1 VGTIGEVLVARRTF
15 DIALALAVCLA
26 VWVAPAG
33 ADTPSRQATDP
44 SANSPAGAVYSIPL
58 DSSRQDA
65 EPHFHSH
72 GGSGGPGTAGGGPT
86 GGSGGGATSGGTAGG
101 GTTGGGTTGGGTTVH
116 ATGGRAAAGGGA
128 TGGGSRGGA
137 RAGGR
142 GGRGGARAGTTNDPV
157 LVPGGEPGSLVHSE
171 NGFGSS
177 SQVPGLNA
185 SSSAGLA
192 AVQSNGS
199 GAPLLAIVLAAVV
212 LAAGAYLGTR
222 GRRPRRG
229 RPGPPS
235 SS

>member
-1 VGTIGEVLVARRTF
+1 VVLARRII

-33 ADTPSRQATDP
+33 ADTPPRQATDP

-72 GGSGGPGTAGGGPT
+72 GGSGGAGTAGGGPT
-86 GGSGGGATSGGTAGG
+86 GGPGAGTTGGGA
-101 GTTGGGTTGGGTTVH
+101 TGGGTTGGGATGGGSAVH
-116 ATGGRAAAGGGA
+116 ATGGRPAAD
-128 TGGGSRGGA
+128 GGS

-142 GGRGGARAGTTNDPV
+142 TGGGGERGGTRAGTTKDSV

-177 SQVPGLNA
+177 SKVPGLNA

-199 GAPLLAIVLAAVV
+199 GAPVLAIVLGAVV

-229 RPGPPS
+229 GPHPPS